1 MNVSVEHLIG
11 HALTH
16 PIAAPISRLVPQ
28 LFRLLALIAALQLL
42 GGHWVVLQTAAWVGM
57 TVEYAKT
64 ETLPEALSKTFD
76 GKHPCKLCVAVK
88 QGRSEEQNQA
98 QIKVSLKTEA
108 ILTAV
113 VSAPRPTVRSVE
125 FPAPLVSADLRSL
138 APPTPPPLA

>member
-1 MNVSVEHLIG
+1 M
-11 HALTH
+11 
-16 PIAAPISRLVPQ
+16 PR
-28 LFRLLALIAALQLL
+28 LFRLLALVAALQLL

-57 TVEYAKT
+57 TVEYSKT
-64 ETLPEALSKTFD
+64 ESLPEALSKTFD

-108 ILTAV
+108 ILTAI
-113 VSAPRPTVRSVE
+113 VSAPAPTFV
-125 FPAPLVSADLRSL
+125 PAHFTAQPVSADWHTL